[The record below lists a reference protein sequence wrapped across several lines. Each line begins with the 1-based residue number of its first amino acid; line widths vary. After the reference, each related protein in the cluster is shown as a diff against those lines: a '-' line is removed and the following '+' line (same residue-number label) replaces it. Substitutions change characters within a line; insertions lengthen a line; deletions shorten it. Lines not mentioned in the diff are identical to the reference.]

1 MKVEPR
7 APGPAAGVRTPWWTG
22 ARGEWLV
29 AAQITLMGLVAFGPR
44 TVAGRTLWPFP
55 FASACRVLG
64 TVSMIGGAALVIAG
78 VAYLGRALT
87 PLPYPRQAAPL
98 TQGGAFR
105 FVRHPMYS
113 GGLAVCFGW
122 ALHVQS
128 GWTFLYAVALFVLLD
143 VKSRR
148 EERWLADKFPAYAA
162 YRKRVRKLVP
172 FIY

>member
-1 MKVEPR
+1 MTVERR
-7 APGPAAGVRTPWWTG
+7 APATVVGVRTPWWRG

-29 AAQITLMGLVAFGPR
+29 AGQITLMGVVAFGPR
-44 TVAGRTLWPFP
+44 TLAGWTLWPFP
-55 FASACRVLG
+55 FSPACRVLG
-64 TVSMIGGAALVIAG
+64 TVAMLGGVALAIAG
-78 VAYLGRALT
+78 LVYLGRALT
-87 PLPYPRQAAPL
+87 PLPYPRETAPL
-98 TQGGAFR
+98 TQGGPFR

-148 EERWLADKFPAYAA
+148 EERWLADKFSAYAA